1 MLVLGIALVAAAL
14 AVAVVA
20 PRVLTSAAWTIDRPR
35 TALGA
40 WCGSV
45 LVGVVA
51 FVAGVTVVVL
61 DGRPATDPFGIADS
75 PSGGMHL
82 GVAVAAVLAFV
93 IAVRVRPG
101 SDHEAVRAAIR
112 TGAAPATRIDGTR
125 VAIVDADHAL
135 ACAVPGRSGGVLL
148 STGLAARL
156 ADDELQAV
164 VAHEAAHLRE
174 RHDLLVGVAES
185 IERAVPWVPG
195 ARAMA
200 RSTRVLVEL
209 AADDA
214 AARRVGRDALR
225 RAVLA
230 ADAESAL
237 AKVRAARLA

>member
-1 MLVLGIALVAAAL
+1 VLVLGIALVVAAL

-20 PRVLTSAAWTIDRPR
+20 PRVLTSAPWTIDRPR
-35 TALGA
+35 IALAA
-40 WCGSV
+40 WCGAV

-51 FVAGVTVVVL
+51 LVAGVAVVVL
-61 DGRPATDPFGIADS
+61 DGRPAADPFGIADS

-82 GVAVAAVLAFV
+82 VVAVAAVIAFV

-101 SDHEAVRAAIR
+101 SEQEAVRSAIR

-125 VAIVDADHAL
+125 VAIVEAEHAL
-135 ACAVPGRSGGVLL
+135 ACAVPGRAGGVLL

-156 ADDELQAV
+156 TEDELQAV

-214 AARRVGRDALR
+214 AARRVGRDAVR

-230 ADAESAL
+230 ADDTSAL
-237 AKVRAARLA
+237 ARVRASRLA

>member
-1 MLVLGIALVAAAL
+1 
-14 AVAVVA
+14 
-20 PRVLTSAAWTIDRPR
+20 
-35 TALGA
+35 
-40 WCGSV
+40 
-45 LVGVVA
+45 
-51 FVAGVTVVVL
+51 
-61 DGRPATDPFGIADS
+61 
-75 PSGGMHL
+75 MHL
-82 GVAVAAVLAFV
+82 VVAVAAVIAFV

-101 SDHEAVRAAIR
+101 SEQEAVRTAIR
-112 TGAAPATRIDGTR
+112 TGAAPTRIDGTR
-125 VAIVDADHAL
+125 VAIVEAEHAL
-135 ACAVPGRSGGVLL
+135 ACAVPGRAGGVLL

-156 ADDELQAV
+156 TEDELQAV

-214 AARRVGRDALR
+214 AARRVGRDAVR

-230 ADAESAL
+230 ADDTSAL
-237 AKVRAARLA
+237 ARVRASRLA